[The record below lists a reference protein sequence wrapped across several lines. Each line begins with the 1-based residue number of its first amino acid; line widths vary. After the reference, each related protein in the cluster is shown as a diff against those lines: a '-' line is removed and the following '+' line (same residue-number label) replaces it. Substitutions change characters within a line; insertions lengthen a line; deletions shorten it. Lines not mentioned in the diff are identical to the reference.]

1 MSEPKAK
8 KTRKTAAPAE
18 AGPPVSPA
26 PPLRV
31 TTFTQEVADLICEAL
46 AEGHSLR
53 SICAS
58 DDMPSKSTVFKWL
71 REQPAF
77 SDQYAHA
84 REAQAD
90 CLFDDILEIAD
101 DGRNDKYID
110 DEGQARTDHDVIARS
125 KLRVDARK
133 WMAAKLRPRVYGDK
147 LAIGG
152 ADDLPPIK
160 AMTDEQLEAAI
171 AKAAAAANGSDQ

>member
-1 MSEPKAK
+1 MSDNTTDQ
-8 KTRKTAAPAE
+8 TRDAAPAR
-18 AGPPVSPA
+18 SPGR
-26 PPLRV
+26 PSS
-31 TTFTQEVADLICEAL
+31 FTQEVADRICEAL
-46 AEGHSLR
+46 MEGHSLR
-53 SICAS
+53 AICAAE
-58 DDMPSKSTVFKWL
+58 DMPNKGTVFRWL
-71 REQPAF
+71 AANKEF
-77 SDQYAHA
+77 SDQYARA

-101 DGRNDKYID
+101 DGRNDKYTD
-110 DEGQARTDHDVIARS
+110 DEGMQRTDYDVIARS

-160 AMTDEQLEAAI
+160 NMTDEELDAAI
-171 AKAAAAANGSDQ
+171 AKAAAAANGSHE

>member
-1 MSEPKAK
+1 MAK
-8 KTRKTAAPAE
+8 KK
-18 AGPPVSPA
+18 PVPEA
-26 PPLRV
+26 PPEPPTPQGPL
-31 TTFTQEVADLICEAL
+31 TTFTQQIADLICEAL

-53 SICAS
+53 SICAA

-71 REQPAF
+71 REQPDF
-77 SDQYAHA
+77 SDQYARA

-101 DGRNDKYID
+101 DGRNDKYTD
-110 DEGQARTDHDVIARS
+110 DEGNTRTDHDVIARS

-133 WMAAKLRPRVYGDK
+133 WMAAKLRPRVYGEK

-152 ADDLPPIK
+152 AADLPPVETK
-160 AMTDEQLEAAI
+160 ATFDVAGLPTEVLAEIMKAKDAAERP
-171 AKAAAAANGSDQ
+171 

>member
-1 MSEPKAK
+1 MAK
-8 KTRKTAAPAE
+8 KKPAE
-18 AGPPVSPA
+18 VPPESPKPPGPP
-26 PPLRV
+26 
-31 TTFTQEVADLICEAL
+31 TTFTQQIADLICEAL

-53 SICAS
+53 SICAA

-71 REQPAF
+71 SEQPAF
-77 SDQYAHA
+77 SDQYARA

-101 DGRNDKYID
+101 DGRNDKYAD
-110 DEGQARTDHDVIARS
+110 DNGHTRTDYDVIARS

-133 WMAAKLRPRVYGDK
+133 WMAAKLRPRVYGEK

-152 ADDLPPIK
+152 AADLPPVETK
-160 AMTDEQLEAAI
+160 ATIDVGALPTAVLAEIMKAKDAAERP
-171 AKAAAAANGSDQ
+171 

>member
-1 MSEPKAK
+1 MSDNTTDQ
-8 KTRKTAAPAE
+8 TRDAAPA
-18 AGPPVSPA
+18 AAA
-26 PPLRV
+26 PPRRV

-53 SICAS
+53 SICAA
-58 DDMPSKSTVFKWL
+58 DNMPSKSTVFKWL
-71 REQPAF
+71 GEQKSF
-77 SDQYAHA
+77 SDQYARA

-101 DGRNDKYID
+101 DGRNDKYTD
-110 DEGQARTDHDVIARS
+110 DEGNLRTDYDVIARS

-147 LAIGG
+147 IDLNHGG
-152 ADDLPPIK
+152 QGDNPLQTVTRIELVPMK
-160 AMTDEQLEAAI
+160 
-171 AKAAAAANGSDQ
+171 K